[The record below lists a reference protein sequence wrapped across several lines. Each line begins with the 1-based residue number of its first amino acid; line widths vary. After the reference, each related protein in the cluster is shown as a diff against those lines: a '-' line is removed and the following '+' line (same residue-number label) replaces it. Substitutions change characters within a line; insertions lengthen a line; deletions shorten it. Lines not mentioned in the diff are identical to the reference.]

1 MSAAKEVQDVPFL
14 DLDAVEDEAQGKP
27 SCTFKL
33 GGRMWAC
40 RQPEEVPYAV
50 VKSLVQG
57 SESGEGTITRVD
69 DFFTATLMPEQV
81 SEFLAML
88 SDKEHS
94 DLTLGKL
101 QPLMK
106 HVAENVLNR
115 PTEPPAPSRA
125 ERRASSKKSTG
136 A

>member
-1 MSAAKEVQDVPFL
+1 MSPAKEVQDVPFL
-14 DLDAVEDEAQGKP
+14 DLDAVGDEAEAKP

-33 GGRMWAC
+33 GGRMWSC

-50 VKSLVQG
+50 IKSLVQG
-57 SESGEGTITRVD
+57 SETGEGTITQVD

-81 SEFLAML
+81 EDFLTML
-88 SDKEHS
+88 DDKGNG
-94 DLTLGKL
+94 LTLGKL

-115 PTEPPAPSRA
+115 PTQPPAPSRA
-125 ERRASSKKSTG
+125 ERRASSKR
-136 A
+136 